1 MPDYESWLLMT
12 CALTLP
18 AVTETTSDLTL
29 VYHSSNPSSYQQQ
42 TSSTPYYV
50 TAVATYPPS
59 IASPR
64 RVASFVYTTTYRGGQ
79 RQQQRQLEEGAVG
92 QLYNVGVIRGGG
104 EAGLEVRRQQQWLP
118 QQQQQPLYMSS
129 VPSVQSVQS
138 VQQIR
143 RVSPLSESSSIIP
156 VNAGRPRLNFCFYP
170 FLSFRGRI

>member
-29 VYHSSNPSSYQQQ
+29 VYHSSDPSYQHTQQ

-59 IASPR
+59 VASPR
-64 RVASFVYTTTYRGGQ
+64 RVASFVYTTTYRGGHQ
-79 RQQQRQLEEGAVG
+79 RPHQQEEGVLG

-104 EAGLEVRRQQQWLP
+104 EAGLVGTTTEVRRQQQWLP

-143 RVSPLSESSSIIP
+143 RASPLSESSSIP
-156 VNAGRPRLNFCFYP
+156 VNAGRPRLKFLLEP
-170 FLSFRGRI
+170 FLVL